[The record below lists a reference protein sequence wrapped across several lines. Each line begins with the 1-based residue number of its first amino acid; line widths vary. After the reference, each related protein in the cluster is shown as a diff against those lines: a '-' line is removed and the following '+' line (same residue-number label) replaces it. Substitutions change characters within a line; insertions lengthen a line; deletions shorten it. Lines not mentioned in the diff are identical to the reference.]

1 MQTKTESTCRGIPVF
16 MAPEIK
22 LEDLKLAGK
31 EDLEKAD
38 IWSLGLMT
46 LSMINS
52 NLSDPYI
59 VLNLNGPESHSLSRF

>member
-38 IWSLGLMT
+38 IWSLGLMMF
-46 LSMINS
+46 SMLNP
-52 NLSDPYI
+52 NLSHPYCTDI
-59 VLNLNGPESHSLSRF
+59 